1 MDRTIHRQ
9 RKKWEEMGKSQSY
22 GNLANDLD
30 ESVFVDSVANDYCL
44 TLMSKWR
51 HSLLNPFDNFY
62 INFSCMYKLSDN
74 YYHFLPLYLNE
85 KWGVLFQS
93 LWRKGIFVCIIGLR
107 VCFSKVCVY
116 FNLIRRSVQRVHFW
130 TPGQTRSYNL
140 TCACV
145 DCCYYHWLE
154 VRPTWKLL
162 SICHAS
168 HVCIDFVH
176 GRLYLFLG
184 LS

>member
-1 MDRTIHRQ
+1 MKVSLWILLQMITVLLWHP
-9 RKKWEEMGKSQSY
+9 
-22 GNLANDLD
+22 
-30 ESVFVDSVANDYCL
+30 
-44 TLMSKWR
+44 
-51 HSLLNPFDNFY
+51 LLNPFENVY

-140 TCACV
+140 TCACA

>member
-1 MDRTIHRQ
+1 MGGDGQAPVLWKPCQCFRW
-9 RKKWEEMGKSQSY
+9 KCLCGFCCKWLLFNFDVKVKAFSV
-22 GNLANDLD
+22 
-30 ESVFVDSVANDYCL
+30 ESFWQFL
-44 TLMSKWR
+44 
-51 HSLLNPFDNFY
+51 Y

-74 YYHFLPLYLNE
+74 YYHFLPLYLSE
-85 KWGVLFQS
+85 KWGVFFQS
-93 LWRKGIFVCIIGLR
+93 LWRKGIFVCIIG

-140 TCACV
+140 TCACA